1 VARKELVKLE
11 AAHPG
16 RLGPLKAEI
25 QRLVDEPD
33 LDTAVLS
40 LLDHRCCAPKVRS
53 FVFHAHYLSIASP
66 CEVLIEH
73 SFADSSNQNWK
84 PADSACKR
92 KNGKRRRSAASAL
105 SGAWRRSTTSSGAG
119 SLLGLIY
126 RDQEESTPE
135 NGLASNRFQQSDF
148 RIGPV

>member
-1 VARKELVKLE
+1 MSPISTRPCCRYSTSAWTR
-11 AAHPG
+11 PSCPPPPS
-16 RLGPLKAEI
+16 RLLP
-25 QRLVDEPD
+25 R
-33 LDTAVLS
+33 
-40 LLDHRCCAPKVRS
+40 HRCCAPKVRS